1 MNCPRCAN
9 PLREQE
15 RSDILIDVCPKCR
28 GVWLDRGELEKI
40 VALERRAYDDDDDDD
55 DGIDFEG
62 AGRGRR
68 GGFWENIMDLFGD

>member
-28 GVWLDRGELEKI
+28 GVWLDRGELDKI
-40 VALERRAYDDDDDDD
+40 VALERRAYDDDDDDEL
-55 DGIDFEG
+55 EG
-62 AGRGRR
+62 ADRGRR
-68 GGFWENIMDLFGD
+68 GGVLGN